1 MKPGILT
8 ILLIISM
15 QFASAQEADRLINK
29 GNEAYRAQQYE
40 KAAQAYKEA
49 LEKTPNNATAS
60 FNMGNALFKEK
71 KFEEAAKVFEEAVKN
86 TTEKKMQSQLYYN
99 EGVSFT
105 QQKKLDESI
114 TSYKQTLRI
123 NPSDSLARE
132 NLQRAL
138 NEKKQQQQQQQQKQ
152 DQQKQQDKENK
163 PQPKQNKLNQ
173 QQVQQLLKALE
184 EQEKKLQDKTMKKQQ
199 SSSQPEKDW

>member
-1 MKPGILT
+1 MKRNV
-8 ILLIISM
+8 LIILFIINAPLA
-15 QFASAQEADRLINK
+15 FAQDVDGLISK

-40 KAAQAYKEA
+40 KAARAYREA
-49 LEKTPNNATAS
+49 LEKSPGNAIAS

-71 KFEEAAKVFEEAVKN
+71 KFEEAAKVFEDAVKK
-86 TTEKKMQSQLYYN
+86 TEDKQMQSQLYYN

-114 TSYKQTLRI
+114 ASYKQSLRI

-138 NEKKQQQQQQQQKQ
+138 NEKKQQQKQQQQKQ
-152 DQQKQQDKENK
+152 DQPKQEKENK
-163 PQPKQNKLNQ
+163 PQPRQNKLNQ

-184 EQEKKLQDKTMKKQQ
+184 EQEKKLQDRTMKKQQ
-199 SSSQPEKDW
+199 SNTQPEKDW

>member
-1 MKPGILT
+1 MKPGVLI
-8 ILLIISM
+8 ILLIASM
-15 QFASAQEADRLINK
+15 QFAFAQEADRLINK

-49 LEKTPNNATAS
+49 LEKNPNNATAS

-114 TSYKQTLRI
+114 TSYKQSLRI

-138 NEKKQQQQQQQQKQ
+138 NEKRQQQQQQQKQ
-152 DQQKQQDKENK
+152 DQQKQQEKENK

>member
-1 MKPGILT
+1 MKLGV
-8 ILLIISM
+8 LIIWLIIGMKFS
-15 QFASAQEADRLINK
+15 FAQDVDRLINK

-49 LEKTPNNATAS
+49 LEKNPNNTTAS
-60 FNMGNALFKEK
+60 FNMGNTLFKEK
-71 KFEEAAKVFEEAVKN
+71 KFEEAAKIFEEAVKQ
-86 TTEKKMQSQLYYN
+86 TEEKGMQSQLYYN
-99 EGVSFT
+99 KGVSFT

-114 TSYKQTLRI
+114 TSYKQSLRI
-123 NPSDSLARE
+123 NPADSLARD

-138 NEKKQQQQQQQQKQ
+138 NEKKQQQQQEQQKQ
-152 DQQKQQDKENK
+152 DEQKQKKEDK

-173 QQVQQLLKALE
+173 KQVDQLLKALE

-199 SSSQPEKDW
+199 SNSQPEKDW

>member
-8 ILLIISM
+8 ILLITSM

-49 LEKTPNNATAS
+49 LEKNPNNTTAA